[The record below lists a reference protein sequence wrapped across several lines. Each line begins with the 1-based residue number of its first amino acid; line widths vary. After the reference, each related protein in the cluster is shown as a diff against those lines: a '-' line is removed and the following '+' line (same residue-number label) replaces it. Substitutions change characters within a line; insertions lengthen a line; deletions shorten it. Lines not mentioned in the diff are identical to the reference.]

1 MLTRDTPINV
11 AELHTGMYTHNYG
24 RTAPRTAYYR
34 RKAPYLQGCLQQ
46 TPNPQLQLLM
56 KMTSVRFRDWSEP
69 ALVVKKT
76 QLKHPVLQR
85 QVFTFIFAIL
95 CVVITGNV
103 VRTPLMTLLLLLF
116 GHVLDFSEI
125 L

>member
-1 MLTRDTPINV
+1 
-11 AELHTGMYTHNYG
+11 
-24 RTAPRTAYYR
+24 
-34 RKAPYLQGCLQQ
+34 
-46 TPNPQLQLLM
+46 M

-95 CVVITGNV
+95 CGYYRKHGTDAPHDTFSIAFQACFGFFRNL
-103 VRTPLMTLLLLLF
+103 VRLQENGLIAK
-116 GHVLDFSEI
+116 VS
-125 L
+125 